1 MADSLYLNLWFPS
14 FPEATM
20 MPRLLAVLQQF
31 PFSQERTGIG
41 YVGIHGVSWSEPPVF
56 EESFD
61 YRAQPEH
68 AVALAADFLHDDDGY
83 VFEALWD
90 LWSAGDQYDSW
101 ILKPWPVKFV
111 VHGTR
116 FEDGIAEE
124 SGHIQIDFGVDTPFL
139 FDQVELTEMGEHRV
153 KQNIKKLVSFTS
165 ALEKHCGL
173 AGRLLWSESEEN
185 LAQKLIARLQRVN

>member
-1 MADSLYLNLWFPS
+1 MADSLYLNLWFHS

-31 PFSQERTGIG
+31 PFSQERPGIG

-61 YRAQPEH
+61 YCAEPEH
-68 AVALAADFLHDDDGY
+68 AVSLAAEFLHDDNGY
-83 VFEALWD
+83 AFEALWD
-90 LWSAGDQYDSW
+90 LWSPGDEYDSW
-101 ILKPWPVKFV
+101 ILRPWPVKFA
-111 VHGTR
+111 VHGIG

-124 SGHIQIDFGVDTPFL
+124 SGHIQIDFGLDTPFL
-139 FDQVELTEMGEHRV
+139 FDHVELTEMGEQRV
-153 KQNIKKLVSFTS
+153 KQNIEKLVSFTS
-165 ALEKHCGL
+165 ALEKHLGL

-185 LAQKLIARLQRVN
+185 LAQKLISRLQRVN